1 MCDWYFLC
9 ADKINILGEDIDGVG
24 WCIVMLLIALGL
36 QVLANKIYI
45 EDSQVTRVMLQLDP
59 DKRGSPFDVNSY
71 MFKTLA
77 WTFASTLVWIARI
90 ILVMGNNLYI
100 FLVVLLG
107 NLVGV
112 YYTLHNQHA
121 DTHSLADDIL
131 SMLERRQSGNTKTK
145 AKIERA
151 MDKFAAALRAQN
163 QSNEDPSDL
172 EF

>member
-24 WCIVMLLIALGL
+24 WFILMLLIALGL

-45 EDSQVTRVMLQLDP
+45 EDSQVTRVMLQVDP

-100 FLVVLLG
+100 FLVGSVGQFGRGVLHATQPARRYAQFG
-107 NLVGV
+107 GRHFV
-112 YYTLHNQHA
+112 YARETAIRQHKNESK
-121 DTHSLADDIL
+121 D
-131 SMLERRQSGNTKTK
+131 
-145 AKIERA
+145 RA
-151 MDKFAAALRAQN
+151 
-163 QSNEDPSDL
+163 SDG
-172 EF
+172 